1 MTPASLI
8 AFALVFLAASALI
21 SLLQGIGLRC
31 GKHRLR
37 ALGARAEQRAATLA
51 LVGPPVLALVLVALL
66 AADSVKSL
74 LAGTDHCEA
83 HSHHLHLCLVHGA
96 AWAMRPW
103 AVALLAVAACFV
115 AVRFLQIAWA
125 HAGAQPAAWR
135 FRRMGESFPEANPC
149 VVVPLDAPL
158 VFTAGAL
165 SPTVVISR
173 GAWEGLNPNERRAVI
188 EHEIAHVA
196 NGDLWRRALLS
207 IAACFAAPGLASFAL
222 RLWDRSAERIC
233 DRQAADAVGRPT
245 IVAGAIVALARTMSR
260 RRAPAGAVFAAACSI
275 TDRVHSL
282 LNSEPDGA
290 RGAAR
295 ISWWFLGSAVGL
307 ALASAVFSEQL
318 HHFLE
323 TILG

>member
-8 AFALVFLAASALI
+8 AFALVFLVASALI
-21 SLLQGIGLRC
+21 SLLLGIGLRH
-31 GKHRLR
+31 GEHRLR

-51 LVGPPVLALVLVALL
+51 LVGPPVLASVLVGFL
-66 AADSVKSL
+66 AVNSARSL

-96 AWAMRPW
+96 AWAARPW
-103 AVALLAVAACFV
+103 AVALLAAVACFV
-115 AVRFLQIAWA
+115 TVRFLQISWA
-125 HAGAQPAAWR
+125 HVHAQRAAWR
-135 FRRMGESFPEANPC
+135 FRRMGESLPEANRC
-149 VVVPLDAPL
+149 VLVALDEPL

-173 GAWEGLNPNERRAVI
+173 GAWEGLSPTERRAVI
-188 EHEIAHVA
+188 EHELAHVA
-196 NGDLWRRALLS
+196 NGDLWRRALLAIS
-207 IAACFAAPGLASFAL
+207 ACFAAPGFASFAL

-233 DRQAADAVGRPT
+233 DRRAADAVGRPT
-245 IVAGAIVALARTMSR
+245 IVAGAIVALARGMSR
-260 RRAPAGAVFAAACSI
+260 GGAPASAVFAAACSI

-282 LNSEPDGA
+282 LNAEPDGA

-295 ISWWFLGSAVGL
+295 LSWWFLGSGGGL
-307 ALASAVFSEQL
+307 ALASAAFSEQL
-318 HHFLE
+318 HHLLE